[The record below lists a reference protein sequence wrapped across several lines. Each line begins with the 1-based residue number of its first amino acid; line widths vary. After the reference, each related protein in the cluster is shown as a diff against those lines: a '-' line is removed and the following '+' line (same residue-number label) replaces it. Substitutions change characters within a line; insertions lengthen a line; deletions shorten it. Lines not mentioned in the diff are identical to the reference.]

1 MQYMTL
7 QAIFFAN
14 KDARLYGTIIYPGSK
29 FRNQDVDIQAGV
41 AVWNDKIGSYDLL
54 TDPKLGSFMKI
65 IKLLSARTDL
75 KPTVL
80 M

>member
-1 MQYMTL
+1 MTL

-41 AVWNDKIGSYDLL
+41 AVWNDKTGSYDLL
-54 TDPKLGSFMKI
+54 TDPKLGSFYEDNKTFCRT
-65 IKLLSARTDL
+65 RTDL